1 MLAAWREGAAVVKVF
16 PAATGGPSHLA
27 ALHAVYP
34 EIPLCP
40 TGGVSATNLLDYF
53 KAGAAVVGIGNN
65 VIDQKALAEGDRA
78 QVIAVTH
85 RTFSNWRNET
95 APDDGAHRR
104 RIAGR
109 TVLRIQPDSAGE
121 WPVSAGFR
129 RRHHE
134 LRDCGRAAGREAGYI
149 TRLGDDEFGRQFLQL
164 WRDEGLDIS
173 GVGIDPQAHTAVYF
187 ITHGPAGHVFSYLR
201 KGSAASR
208 MRPAD
213 LPLELI
219 RKAKFFHTSGI
230 SQAISDSA
238 CDAVFAA
245 LEAARVAG
253 VRIAYDSN
261 LRLRLWPLARA
272 RAVIRAT
279 IVLADYFL
287 LSMEDA
293 EALCGEKDADAILDW
308 CHEAGAKVVAL
319 KLGAAGRGRKRF
331 DAAREDFRS
340 RGQLRRCHG
349 GG

>member
-1 MLAAWREGAAVVKVF
+1 MARMDVVSLGEPLYEFSQIPGESGRYLQGFGGDTMNCAIAAARQGAK
-16 PAATGGPSHLA
+16 
-27 ALHAVYP
+27 
-34 EIPLCP
+34 
-40 TGGVSATNLLDYF
+40 
-53 KAGAAVVGIGNN
+53 
-65 VIDQKALAEGDRA
+65 
-78 QVIAVTH
+78 
-85 RTFSNWRNET
+85 
-95 APDDGAHRR
+95 
-104 RIAGR
+104 
-109 TVLRIQPDSAGE
+109 
-121 WPVSAGFR
+121 
-129 RRHHE
+129 
-134 LRDCGRAAGREAGYI
+134 AGYI

-164 WRDEGLDIS
+164 WRAEGLDIS
-173 GVGIDPQAHTAVYF
+173 GVGIDLQAHTAVYF

-308 CHEAGAKVVAL
+308 CHEAGARVVAL
-319 KLGAAGRGRKRF
+319 KLGAAGVVGSDSTRREKIAGHAVNCV
-331 DAAREDFRS
+331 DATGAGDCFAGALLARMAAGDDFWDGLRYANAAAALATTGFGAVAPLPRPDAVRRLLSGVASQGS
-340 RGQLRRCHG
+340 R
-349 GG
+349 

>member
-1 MLAAWREGAAVVKVF
+1 MARMDVVSLGEPLYEF
-16 PAATGGPSHLA
+16 SEIPGESGRYLQGFGGDTMNCAIAATRQ
-27 ALHAVYP
+27 
-34 EIPLCP
+34 
-40 TGGVSATNLLDYF
+40 
-53 KAGAAVVGIGNN
+53 GA
-65 VIDQKALAEGDRA
+65 K
-78 QVIAVTH
+78 
-85 RTFSNWRNET
+85 
-95 APDDGAHRR
+95 
-104 RIAGR
+104 
-109 TVLRIQPDSAGE
+109 
-121 WPVSAGFR
+121 
-129 RRHHE
+129 
-134 LRDCGRAAGREAGYI
+134 AGYI

-164 WRDEGLDIS
+164 WRAEGLDIS

-187 ITHGPAGHVFSYLR
+187 ITHGPDGHVFSYLR

-213 LPLELI
+213 LPLDLI

-238 CDAVFAA
+238 CDTVFAA
-245 LEAARVAG
+245 LEAARIAG

-261 LRLRLWPLARA
+261 LRLRLWPIARA

-319 KLGAAGRGRKRF
+319 KLGAAGVVGSDSTRREKIAGHAVNCV
-331 DAAREDFRS
+331 DATGAGDCFAGALLARMAAGDDFWD
-340 RGQLRRCHG
+340 GLRYANAAAALATTGFGAVAPLPRPDAVRRLLSG
-349 GG
+349 VASQGNR

>member
-1 MLAAWREGAAVVKVF
+1 MARMDVVSLGEPLYEFSQIPGESGRYLQGFGGDTMNCAIAAARQGAK
-16 PAATGGPSHLA
+16 
-27 ALHAVYP
+27 
-34 EIPLCP
+34 
-40 TGGVSATNLLDYF
+40 
-53 KAGAAVVGIGNN
+53 
-65 VIDQKALAEGDRA
+65 
-78 QVIAVTH
+78 
-85 RTFSNWRNET
+85 
-95 APDDGAHRR
+95 
-104 RIAGR
+104 
-109 TVLRIQPDSAGE
+109 
-121 WPVSAGFR
+121 
-129 RRHHE
+129 
-134 LRDCGRAAGREAGYI
+134 AGYI

-164 WRDEGLDIS
+164 WRTEGLDIS

-187 ITHGPAGHVFSYLR
+187 ITHGPDGHVFSYLR
-201 KGSAASR
+201 TGSAASR

-230 SQAISDSA
+230 SQAISDNA

-319 KLGAAGRGRKRF
+319 KLGAAGVMGSDSTRREKIAGHAVNCV
-331 DAAREDFRS
+331 DATGAGDCFAGALLARMAAGDDFWDGLRYANAAAALATTGFGAVAPLPRPDAVRRLLSGFASQGS
-340 RGQLRRCHG
+340 R
-349 GG
+349 